1 MGVWYARSWPQAAA
15 STTGGVTTELCAV
28 CPHLGAV
35 VTWNDFER
43 SWDRPAGRRLATMS
57 NRPGAKKPG
66 TPKSGPKNS
75 GAVANRY
82 GAPTLRRTALA
93 PGLLA
98 AIVLI
103 AGFAL
108 IEGSGFIVI
117 QYVVA
122 ILALIIAW
130 FALQAKQWWWIPLLV
145 AIAVIWN
152 PVVPFRFSGPYWFGA
167 QYAAILVFVLVAI
180 FVKVPITEAQKPG
193 RVR

>member
-1 MGVWYARSWPQAAA
+1 
-15 STTGGVTTELCAV
+15 
-28 CPHLGAV
+28 
-35 VTWNDFER
+35 
-43 SWDRPAGRRLATMS
+43 MS
-57 NRPGAKKPG
+57 NRPVGKQGAG
-66 TPKSGPKNS
+66 RQGSGANSGRKSGTQ
-75 GAVANRY
+75 ANRY
-82 GAPTLRRTALA
+82 GTPTFRRTALA

-108 IEGSGFIVI
+108 IEGSGFIYI

-122 ILALIIAW
+122 ILALIIGW
-130 FALQAKQWWWIPLLV
+130 FAIQAKQWWWLPLLL

-152 PVVPFRFSGPYWFGA
+152 PIFPFDFHGAYWFGA
-167 QYAAILVFVLVAI
+167 QYVAILVFVLVAI